1 MKLMIFPLMC
11 TITVAC
17 STPANPP
24 SLLPRAIETQRDTP
38 TERPVMPIAKALDP
52 ALAAK
57 ITALLR
63 EARAGD
69 ADFRKTESAGSAT
82 LASGR
87 NAATGS
93 EAWIASEVIISAL
106 QVARQRSAA
115 ALAEIDT
122 LAIDQGVLAS
132 RDQTIG
138 GMFEIATAQ
147 TEIEAIVARQT
158 ARLVV
163 FSR

>member
-1 MKLMIFPLMC
+1 MKLMIVPLMC

-38 TERPVMPIAKALDP
+38 AERPAAPTAKEIDP
-52 ALAAK
+52 VLVAK
-57 ITALLR
+57 IAALLR
-63 EARAGD
+63 DAKGGD
-69 ADFRKTESAGSAT
+69 ADFKKTESVGSAALT
-82 LASGR
+82 SGR

>member
-38 TERPVMPIAKALDP
+38 AERPPAPTAKAIDP
-52 ALAAK
+52 VLVAK
-57 ITALLR
+57 IAVLLR
-63 EARAGD
+63 DAKAGC
-69 ADFRKTESAGSAT
+69 ADFKKTESAGSAT
-82 LASGR
+82 LTSGR

-115 ALAEIDT
+115 ALAEIDM

-132 RDQTIG
+132 RDETIG
-138 GMFEIATAQ
+138 GMFEIANAQ
-147 TEIEAIVARQT
+147 TEIEAIVAQQT
-158 ARLVV
+158 ARLATLT
-163 FSR
+163 R

>member
-1 MKLMIFPLMC
+1 MKLTICPLMC
-11 TITVAC
+11 TMVVAC

-38 TERPVMPIAKALDP
+38 AERPPAPTAKAIDP
-52 ALAAK
+52 VLVVK
-57 ITALLR
+57 IAALLR
-63 EARAGD
+63 DAKAGD
-69 ADFRKTESAGSAT
+69 ADFKKTESAGSAT
-82 LASGR
+82 LTSGR

-115 ALAEIDT
+115 ALAEIDM

-132 RDQTIG
+132 RDETIG
-138 GMFEIATAQ
+138 GMFEIANAQ
-147 TEIEAIVARQT
+147 TEIEAIVAQQT
-158 ARLVV
+158 ARLATLT
-163 FSR
+163 R